1 MPLEVATANLR
12 DRVMSALDTIRD
24 ADGAIIYGDGRVLA
38 WRPPHPIE
46 GGAVLIDLDHGDV
59 DPTPPRQKP
68 VTRKHPVQH
77 LPADGERLR
86 ADARTHPV
94 QIPLPWI
101 E

>member
-1 MPLEVATANLR
+1 MSAMAPATLR
-12 DRVMSALDTIRD
+12 DQVMGALATVAD
-24 ADGAIIYGDGRVLA
+24 ADGVIVHGQGRVLA
-38 WRPPHPIE
+38 FRQPSLN
-46 GGAVLIDLDHGDV
+46 GAAVLIDLDHGDV

-68 VTRKHPVQH
+68 VTRKHPVAH